1 VAGLTEAATQRP
13 AEPGLFTPR
22 TLVAIVVAG
31 VVGFVT
37 FLVLVAYAGQL
48 RGSGGDGRPNALSNS
63 AIGFSGLHR
72 LIEFGGGR
80 HRLVRDPN
88 ELGTE
93 DLLVVMV
100 ESRTGLDA
108 LNRLLEARVTKPT
121 LVVLPKWQVVANPQ
135 RRGWVQA
142 LGPGAA
148 GTVEPLLSEALE
160 VQVAQHEPGARRLSG
175 SEELDGFASAAP
187 QIAQTVAGEDVTALV
202 TAGDGRAL
210 VARVGEMPLYVAA
223 DPDLLNNH
231 GIADPATARA
241 ALFLLDALNAT
252 GSKSVAFD
260 LTLNGYGQQRHALR
274 LAFDPPFLALTLA
287 LFAAA
292 LLAGLHGAAR
302 FGAPAGDERALAF
315 GKSALVENSASLFKL
330 ARREHKAGGA
340 YAELIREAAAHDSG
354 VHLALRD
361 SELDSYLDRVSPADG
376 PTFSELAKRARA
388 ASGPADLW
396 AAARALFQW
405 KKDLIK

>member
-1 VAGLTEAATQRP
+1 MTDAATTRAP
-13 AEPGLFTPR
+13 EPGLFAPR
-22 TLVAIVVAG
+22 TLAAIVVAG
-31 VVGFVT
+31 VLGFVT

-48 RGSGGDGRPNALSNS
+48 RSGGGDGRPNALSNS

-72 LIEFGGGR
+72 LIELGGGR
-80 HRLVRDPN
+80 HRFIRDPG
-88 ELGTE
+88 ELATE
-93 DLLVVMV
+93 DLVVVMV
-100 ESRTGLDA
+100 EHRTSAEALSDLVASRPM
-108 LNRLLEARVTKPT
+108 KPT
-121 LVVLPKWQVVANPQ
+121 LLVLPKWHVAGHPQ
-135 RRGWVQA
+135 RRGWVQSLGPAEPGA
-142 LGPGAA
+142 LEPLLLDTVEVRVSQQQPGAA
-148 GTVEPLLSEALE
+148 T
-160 VQVAQHEPGARRLSG
+160 LSG
-175 SEELDGFASAAP
+175 SEELEGFAARAP
-187 QIAQTVAGEDVTALV
+187 QLVQTIAGEEVTPIV

-210 VARVGEMPLYVAA
+210 VARIGDVPLYVAA

-231 GIADPATARA
+231 GLADPETARA
-241 ALFLLDALNAT
+241 ALLLLDRLNAT
-252 GSKSVAFD
+252 GSQSIAFD
-260 LTLNGYGQQRHALR
+260 LTLNGYGRQRHALR

-302 FGAPAGDERALAF
+302 FGAPAEDARALAF

-330 ARREHKAGGA
+330 ARREHRAGGA

-361 SELDSYLDRVSPADG
+361 AELDAYLDRVSPADR
-376 PTFSELAKRARA
+376 PTFSELAARARA
-388 ASGPADLW
+388 ASGRTELL